1 MYMYVK
7 PQKNIGNVHWLI
19 KPLLKKTGLDLVFK
33 TYRPV
38 SNLQYKSK
46 LTERAVLNELHEHD
60 GKWHLSLVPLR
71 T

>member
-7 PQKNIGNVHWLI
+7 PQKNIGNVHWPI

-33 TYRPV
+33 TYWPV

-46 LTERAVLNELHEHD
+46 LTERAVFNELHEHD
-60 GKWHLSLVPLR
+60 GKWHLSLVPLC